1 MGSSEKFCLKAV
13 DDTLRGLQ
21 REDPSFLG
29 KREPYTI
36 LFEANLG
43 AWQVD
48 RFKRSSEMTKTRKK
62 GPKSGSHIET
72 SQEEARTE
80 SSIMWAGIGLDSRL
94 ELSTKQFLSRVS
106 AENKLRMSSS

>member
-48 RFKRSSEMTKTRKK
+48 RFKRSSEMKKPRNGEYTKI
-62 GPKSGSHIET
+62 GVPHLDKSRNSPDLGFYNVGREGFEPST
-72 SQEEARTE
+72 SAVLTVH
-80 SSIMWAGIGLDSRL
+80 A
-94 ELSTKQFLSRVS
+94 
-106 AENKLRMSSS
+106 